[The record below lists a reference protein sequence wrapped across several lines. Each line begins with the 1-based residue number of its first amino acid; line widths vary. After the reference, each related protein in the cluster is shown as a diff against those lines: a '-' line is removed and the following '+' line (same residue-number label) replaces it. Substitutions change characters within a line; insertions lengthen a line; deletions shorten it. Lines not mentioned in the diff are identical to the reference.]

1 MIKKKLY
8 KLTILLGILIGVMG
22 IISLF
27 IIYSSEVIDSLNN
40 IKGAWFVLIIIL
52 IKIGILSGMV
62 FYLFLQWFKQE
73 KQYLSDIPFL
83 FGLFFLFLI
92 FGKFLD
98 ILFNLTFFTLD
109 EESVLFL
116 LKVRYF
122 VAILTLF
129 PMMYLSIGMIIYYLS
144 LKERFKKLRDAKYSN
159 KISGIVL
166 TIIVFIESIAII
178 IAPNTTIMGILLP
191 CFVVP
196 SVITIV
202 WIFAFAYKN
211 KRLSQAHPLILAIG
225 FFLLLISQIL
235 RPLAQNVL
243 GDSAEYIIFV
253 ELFDLFTYILIIFLG
268 LILKVKYKSN

>member
-1 MIKKKLY
+1 M
-8 KLTILLGILIGVMG
+8 LTILLGILIGVMG

-40 IKGAWFVLIIIL
+40 IQGAWFILIIIL

-62 FYLFLQWFKQE
+62 FYLFIQWFKQE

-144 LKERFKKLRDAKYSN
+144 LKERFKKLRDAKYRN
-159 KISGIVL
+159 KVSGIVL

-178 IAPNTTIMGILLP
+178 IAPNTTILGILLP

-225 FFLLLISQIL
+225 FFILLISQIL
-235 RPLAQNVL
+235 RPLAQNII
-243 GDSAEYIIFV
+243 GESAAYIIFV

-268 LILKVKYKSN
+268 LILKAKYKSN